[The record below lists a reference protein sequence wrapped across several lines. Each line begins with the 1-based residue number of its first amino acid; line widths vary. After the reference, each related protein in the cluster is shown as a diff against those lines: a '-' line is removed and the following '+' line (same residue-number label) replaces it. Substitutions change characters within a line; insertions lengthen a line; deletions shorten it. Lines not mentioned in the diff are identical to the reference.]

1 MIYSNRCGHNQL
13 HSLVVFALKV
23 FRPWGTFLITRK
35 SNIALIARIV
45 NALTFSYN
53 ALYRPFWTSFMNR
66 ASRDSSDKDKIV
78 RLCFDTPVSLRKA
91 LKLQAARDDKEMK
104 EALHELIQ
112 GYVDGKFKLD

>member
-1 MIYSNRCGHNQL
+1 MFI
-13 HSLVVFALKV
+13 LKV
-23 FRPWGTFLITRK
+23 FRPWGALLMARK
-35 SNIALIARIV
+35 SNIALKARIV

-66 ASRDSSDKDKIV
+66 ASKDSNDKDKIV

-91 LKLQAARDDKEMK
+91 LKLQAAHDDKEMK

-112 GYVDGKFKLD
+112 GYVNGKFELN